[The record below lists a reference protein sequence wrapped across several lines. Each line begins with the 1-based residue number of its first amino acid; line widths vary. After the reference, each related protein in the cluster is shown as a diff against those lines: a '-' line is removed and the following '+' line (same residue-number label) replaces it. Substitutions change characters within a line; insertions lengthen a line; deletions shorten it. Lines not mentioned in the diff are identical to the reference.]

1 MAGNCNNFK
10 DVFITP
16 IDNGNFCL
24 LPCDFTQCVFVTT
37 LEFKR
42 DRPLKNDRKI
52 VHSIKQS

>member
-1 MAGNCNNFK
+1 MAGNCTNFK

-52 VHSIKQS
+52 IHSTK